1 MGTDMGFFE
10 RLEITNVLIVFV
22 LLYRL
27 DFQPELAWIKLASGV
42 RSLSWRRAARREGS
56 SQPS

>member
-1 MGTDMGFFE
+1 MVIDMWFFE
-10 RLEITNVLIVFV
+10 RLEITNVLIIFV

-42 RSLSWRRAARREGS
+42 RSLSGRRTARREGP